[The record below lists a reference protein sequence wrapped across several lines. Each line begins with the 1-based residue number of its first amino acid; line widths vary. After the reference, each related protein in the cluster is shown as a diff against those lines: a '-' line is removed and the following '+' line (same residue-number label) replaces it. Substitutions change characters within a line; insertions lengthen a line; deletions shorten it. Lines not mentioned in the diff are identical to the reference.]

1 MVKYRLSG
9 EGYTDE
15 EMRVLKHMCK
25 DTLADINE
33 FMRKKEE
40 KKKKERKEKKK
51 IFFLLTASKPSFI
64 WPYESNFIKYILCI
78 YRKNNY

>member
-51 IFFLLTASKPSFI
+51 
-64 WPYESNFIKYILCI
+64 E
-78 YRKNNY
+78 RKEKKKRKERK

>member
-40 KKKKERKEKKK
+40 KKKKERKGKKK
-51 IFFLLTASKPSFI
+51 RT
-64 WPYESNFIKYILCI
+64 E
-78 YRKNNY
+78 RK